1 MCYSFLYEVLL
12 SVTVRNYKVDF
23 LILGYPRIPGIN
35 LLDHGVYVCV
45 LCTCM
50 RVLVDT
56 LLIS

>member
-1 MCYSFLYEVLL
+1 MLFVFLYDVLL
-12 SVTVRNYKVDF
+12 SVSVRRYKVDL
-23 LILGYPRIPGIN
+23 LILDYPCIPGII
-35 LLDHGVYVCV
+35 LLDYGVYVCV